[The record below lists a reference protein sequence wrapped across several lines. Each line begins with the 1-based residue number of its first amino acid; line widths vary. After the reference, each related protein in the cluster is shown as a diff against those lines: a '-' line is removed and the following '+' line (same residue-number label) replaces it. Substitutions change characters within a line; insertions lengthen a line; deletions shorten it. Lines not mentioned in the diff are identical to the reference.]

1 MHSLLALLVIGFF
14 SVLSTSSNDPQP
26 EVPPTVIG
34 TAAPTFSLTDL
45 QGNKIELAQY
55 KGKIVVLEWVN
66 PFCPYSRGQ
75 YNTGN
80 MQQLQKRYTEQGVVW
95 LTINSTNPMHANARS
110 NEEFAAVLSELKS
123 SATANLRDADGIVG
137 KMYDARTTPHMFVID
152 KNGVLA
158 YTGAIDD
165 DRSTEGGANAKINY
179 VAQAIDELQAGKSVS
194 IPETKPY
201 GCSVKY

>member
-1 MHSLLALLVIGFF
+1 MSTLLALFFLSFF
-14 SVLSTSSNDPQP
+14 SVLSQNDNAA
-26 EVPPTVIG
+26 IG
-34 TAAPTFSLTDL
+34 SAAPGFTLSDVNGK
-45 QGNKIELAQY
+45 QIALAQFQ
-55 KGKIVVLEWVN
+55 GKIVVLEWIN

-75 YNTGN
+75 YNTNN
-80 MQQLQKRYTEQGVVW
+80 MQGLQERYVNKGVVW
-95 LTINSTNPMHANARS
+95 LTINSTNASHANART
-110 NEEFAAVLSELKS
+110 NEEFAQVLTDMHSH
-123 SATANLRDADGIVG
+123 ATSNLRDADGTIG
-137 KMYDARTTPHMFVID
+137 KLYGAKTTPHMFVID
-152 KNGVLA
+152 ANGVLA